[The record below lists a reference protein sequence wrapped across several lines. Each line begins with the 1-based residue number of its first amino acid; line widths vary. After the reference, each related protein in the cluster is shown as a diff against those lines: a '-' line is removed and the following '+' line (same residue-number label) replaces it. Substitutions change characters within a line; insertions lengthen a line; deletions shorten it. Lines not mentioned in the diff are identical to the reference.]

1 MSKEAQTHIAPPSPD
16 PANLTSIDDTAVPST
31 APRKTVWREYF
42 EFLAVTFIMFLFGMT
57 FNVQAVEVPTGSMQN
72 TILIGDHLLVNKF
85 IFALGPT
92 LPFLPQREI
101 RRGDIVVFK
110 YPGNREH
117 PELNDPETP
126 PYKTFFVKRVIGLP
140 GDRLETRGTQVFIN
154 DQLLPEH
161 LISAIDRN
169 DKTPDEIINET
180 ARKADDKYNVYYR
193 PRAGQSAQD
202 DFDRTYFHY
211 GTEGKAIIIPPGNY
225 FMMGDNRDNSADSR
239 VWGLVPRELIF
250 GRPMFVLWSYDKSV
264 SQGGIG
270 SFLSSIRWSRTGTII
285 K

>member
-1 MSKEAQTHIAPPSPD
+1 MSGASPAPEQSDHAPAVDETIA
-16 PANLTSIDDTAVPST
+16 TAT
-31 APRKTVWREYF
+31 PRKTVWREYF

-85 IFALGPT
+85 IFAPGQT

-126 PYKTFFVKRVIGLP
+126 PYTLFVKRVIGLP
-140 GDRLETRGTQVFIN
+140 GDKLETRGTQVLIN
-154 DQLLPEH
+154 NQPLPEH
-161 LISAIDRN
+161 LITAIDRN
-169 DKTPDEIINET
+169 DKTPDEIISET

-211 GTEGKAIIIPPGNY
+211 GTEGKPIIIPPGNY

-264 SQGGIG
+264 SPNSGGITNLF
-270 SFLSSIRWSRTGTII
+270 SHIRWSRTGTLI